1 MGSSDKTPIKLAV
14 LGHVDSGKSTVAG
27 QMMYQWNAVDEATM
41 EELEN
46 DAANSGWESSEY
58 AWIFD
63 KRQDERASGD
73 TIDVTLGEFETDD
86 HVVTL
91 IDCPGHNEYTKNMIN
106 GTVGADCALL
116 VVSAAE
122 GEFEEGLRGQMR
134 EHARL
139 AFYLGIRRVIVAI
152 TKMDSCDWSEDRYNE
167 IVTETKRILSK
178 QGFNA
183 EKTPYVPISG
193 LTGDNIST
201 AIDSPWYN
209 GWPSTSNGVTSYPG
223 KSLLDAIKYFP
234 PPARRLNASFRLPIR
249 KVYNIPN
256 VGTIVTGTVIA
267 GRCRPGMTVRL
278 SPGGSV
284 AQVQSIQQFHKQ
296 VKECNAGD
304 IVGLNLG
311 DLSDDIDVRR
321 CAVVSEV
328 KDSAAICDSFTAHIL
343 VLDRAL
349 KSGCAPS
356 VHCGTGHAP
365 CKFEITDVLDSR
377 TGKSLNQKEK
387 IARPGLAALVKVT
400 PLKHLCAERYQD
412 YQALGRIIV
421 RDSGRTIAVGT
432 VEAVDKT
439 TDIAKARDR
448 HFRRNGRP

>member
-1 MGSSDKTPIKLAV
+1 MGASDKTPIKIAV

-27 QMMYQWNAVDEATM
+27 QMMYQWNAVDEYTM

-46 DAANSGWESSEY
+46 DAANSGWESSKY

-73 TIDVTLGEFETDD
+73 TIHVTLGEFETDD

-106 GTVGADCALL
+106 GAVGADCALL

-122 GEFEEGLRGQMR
+122 GEFEEGLGGQMR
-134 EHARL
+134 EHAWL
-139 AFYLGIRRVIVAI
+139 AFYLGIQRVIVAI
-152 TKMDSCDWSEDRYNE
+152 TKMDTCDWSEDRYNE
-167 IVTETKRILSK
+167 IVTETKRVLSK

-193 LTGDNIST
+193 LNGDNIST
-201 AIDSPWYN
+201 AIESPWYN
-209 GWPSTSNGVTSYPG
+209 GWPSAHLGVTSYPG

-234 PPARRLNASFRLPIR
+234 PPRRRINTSFRLPIR
-249 KVYNIPN
+249 KVYQIPS

-267 GRCRPGMTVRL
+267 GHCRPGMTVTL
-278 SPGGSV
+278 SPRGSV

-296 VKECNAGD
+296 VNECSAGD

-311 DLSDDIDVRR
+311 DDVDVDG
-321 CAVVSEV
+321 CTVVSDV
-328 KDSAAICDSFTAHIL
+328 KDPAAICDSFTAHIIA
-343 VLDRAL
+343 LDYGL

-365 CKFEITDVLDSR
+365 CKFEIIDVLDRR
-377 TGKSLNQKEK
+377 TGKSLGQPDN
-387 IARPGLAALVKVT
+387 IARPGLGALAKVT
-400 PLKHLCAERYQD
+400 PLKHLCVENHLD
-412 YQALGRIIV
+412 YPALGRIIV

-432 VEAVDKT
+432 VKAVEKT
-439 TDIAKARDR
+439 TDITKT
-448 HFRRNGRP
+448 

>member
-1 MGSSDKTPIKLAV
+1 MVV

-27 QMMYQWNAVDEATM
+27 QMMYQWNAVDEDTM
-41 EELEN
+41 EELES
-46 DAANSGWESSEY
+46 DAANSGWESSKY

-63 KRQDERASGD
+63 KRQDERSSGD
-73 TIDVTLGEFETDD
+73 TIHVTLGEFEADD

-106 GTVGADCALL
+106 GAVGADCALL

-122 GEFEEGLRGQMR
+122 GEFEEGLGGQMR

-193 LTGDNIST
+193 LNGDNIST

-223 KSLLDAIKYFP
+223 RSLLDAIKYFP
-234 PPARRLNASFRLPIR
+234 PPARRINASFRLPIR
-249 KVYNIPN
+249 KVYNIPS

-267 GRCRPGMTVRL
+267 GRCRPGMTVAL
-278 SPGGSV
+278 SPHRILV
-284 AQVQSIQQFHKQ
+284 QVQSIQQFHKQ
-296 VKECNAGD
+296 VNECSAGD

-311 DLSDDIDVRR
+311 DGIDVDG
-321 CAVVSEV
+321 CTVVSDV
-328 KDSAAICDSFTAHIL
+328 KDSAAICDSFTAHII
-343 VLDRAL
+343 VLGHAL

-365 CKFEITDVLDSR
+365 CKLEIIDVLDSR

-387 IARPGLAALVKVT
+387 IARPGLAALVRVT
-400 PLKHLCAERYQD
+400 PLKRLCVENHLD
-412 YQALGRIIV
+412 YPALGRIIV

-432 VEAVDKT
+432 VKAVEKT
-439 TDIAKARDR
+439 TE
-448 HFRRNGRP
+448 HGC